1 MIYKNIISF
10 LKKRT
15 IELIGL
21 SIISGSLL
29 LAISFFSYSPSDP
42 TFVHGTGDNNI
53 NNLLGIYGGLVADFL
68 LQSFGLAAF
77 LIIITFTTW
86 GISLIFQKEI
96 KKILLKFFYLVM
108 YLIFTCIFIY
118 ATSNNSFWLIDNG
131 NSGFVGQILYN
142 KILIILPNLNNE
154 YLIFILITLSLTF
167 FFLASNINIKHFFL
181 IISKTFQVFKKNKI
195 NNPTSIST
203 EQDENTL
210 NYQVNNIPQQS
221 FSFEKIKNSTEIG
234 ARYIN
239 YNNFKLPSVDLL
251 EKNLSK

>member
-15 IELIGL
+15 IELMGL
-21 SIISGSLL
+21 SLISSSLL

-77 LIIITFTTW
+77 LILITFTIW
-86 GISLIFQKEI
+86 GITLIFQKEI
-96 KKILLKFFYLVM
+96 KKLLFKFFYLVL
-108 YLIFTCIFIY
+108 YLIFSCIFIY
-118 ATSNNSFWLIDNG
+118 ATFNNSFWLIDNG

-142 KILIILPNLNNE
+142 KISIILPNLNNE
-154 YLIFILITLSLTF
+154 YFIFILITLSLIF
-167 FFLASNINIKHFFL
+167 FFLSSNINIKHFFS
-181 IISKTFQVFKKNKI
+181 IISKIFQVFKKNKI
-195 NNPTSIST
+195 NNPTNISI

-210 NYQVNNIPQQS
+210 NVQAENMPQQS
-221 FSFEKIKNSTEIG
+221 FSFEKTFKFICSIKM
-234 ARYIN
+234 
-239 YNNFKLPSVDLL
+239 
-251 EKNLSK
+251 